1 MMTRN
6 EFIFSNAL
14 KHKLSRH
21 LAFWLIFSLHFI
33 IQNLLIGGP
42 GEGKTYRSFFD
53 SSVHLLYFLPF
64 YILSTYFLIYFLL
77 PKFFYPHKWIGFIV
91 SFLSFYL
98 LHFIF
103 IYYAGVLYMHHTTN
117 RLL

>member
-64 YILSTYFLIYFLL
+64 YILSTYFASQMGLINGIYNGIISLL
-77 PKFFYPHKWIGFIV
+77 LLLLFFFRSV
-91 SFLSFYL
+91 ME
-98 LHFIF
+98 IF
-103 IYYAGVLYMHHTTN
+103 NQKNTKAAP
-117 RLL
+117 